1 MKKVIVVLI
10 VLITGSCWMTSC
22 KNESAKSAFDLTA
35 AKKAIEER
43 SKIYAD
49 AVNNKDS
56 VGVANCYTKD
66 GKFMPPN
73 EKSVSGK
80 ASIQKLVG
88 QWMKAGMPAGF
99 SIETVEV
106 WGNEEVLAAEENW
119 TFKDKSGKI
128 IDQGKAIE
136 VYKMED
142 GVWKLHR
149 DCFNSDVVMGK

>member
-1 MKKVIVVLI
+1 MKQGILLAMALV
-10 VLITGSCWMTSC
+10 TGSILMTGC
-22 KNESAKSAFDLTA
+22 KNEESKPAFDLVA
-35 AKKAIEER
+35 AKTAIQER

-56 VGVANCYTKD
+56 VGVANCYTTD

-73 EKSVSGK
+73 EKTVSGR

-88 QWMKAGMPAGF
+88 QWMKGGMPAGF

-106 WGNEEVLAAEENW
+106 WGNENVLAAEENW
-119 TFKDKSGKI
+119 TFKDKDGKI

-136 VYKMED
+136 VYKMEE

-149 DCFNSDVVMGK
+149 DIFNSDMPLQK

>member
-1 MKKVIVVLI
+1 MKKLILLVIVLA
-10 VLITGSCWMTSC
+10 TGSFWMTGC
-22 KNESAKSAFDLTA
+22 KSEESKPAFDLTA
-35 AKKAIEER
+35 AKKAIQER
-43 SKIYAD
+43 SKVYAD

-56 VGVANCYTKD
+56 AGVANCYTTD

-73 EKSVSGK
+73 EKSVSGR

-106 WGNEEVLAAEENW
+106 WGNDEVLAAEENW
-119 TFKDKSGKI
+119 TFKDKKGKI

-149 DCFNSDVVMGK
+149 DIFNSDMVMGK

>member
-1 MKKVIVVLI
+1 MKKSIVWVFVLT
-10 VLITGSCWMTSC
+10 TGSLLMTNC
-22 KNESAKSAFDLTA
+22 KNEESKPAFDLAA

-43 SKIYAD
+43 SKVYAD
-49 AVNNKDS
+49 ALNNKDS
-56 VGVANCYTKD
+56 VGLANCYTVD

-73 EKSVSGK
+73 EKSVSGR
-80 ASIQKLVG
+80 ANIQKLVG

-106 WGNEEVLAAEENW
+106 WGNEEVISAEENW
-119 TFKDKSGKI
+119 TFKDKDGKI

-136 VYKMED
+136 IYKMED

-149 DCFNSDVVMGK
+149 DCFNSDVAMGK